1 MNSLPEDLLAMI
13 LVKLPIKIFTTFKI
27 VCTQWESMVDSPYF
41 RDLFLSIHQNSHYS
55 SWSILSRCDE
65 EVIAHYGCNTWGLQR
80 SLHFYIS
87 SFLTKKFETQRN
99 NYKVWSYSTDVGM
112 ILISENCICVK
123 NRSLYVANP
132 VSQEC
137 VEIPSHGYLKK
148 VSCPLGIATRTENG
162 VLLDYKVVLFNG
174 SDTFRRLLIYSSQTG
189 MWSINTVDLTVS
201 GFHNQSPISLHGSIH
216 WIASTS
222 HSEDVAV
229 SFDLYATGT
238 SSVQCRVTTFPDF
251 GKHPKFTRS
260 FSTCQGSLMYMNIIS
275 ITKVDGSLE
284 IISARLYW
292 FLKYLFYFALR
303 LLVLLYEGV
312 SIISSILVW
321 SQ

>member
-27 VCTQWESMVDSPYF
+27 VCKQWESMVDSPYF

-55 SWSILSRCDE
+55 SWSILSRYDE

-112 ILISENCICVK
+112 ILISESCFFE
-123 NRSLYVANP
+123 Y
-132 VSQEC
+132 

-148 VSCPLGIATRTENG
+148 VTCPLGIAARTENG

-174 SDTFRRLLIYSSQTG
+174 SDTFRSLLIYSSEIG
-189 MWSINTVDLTVS
+189 MCSINTVDLTVS
-201 GFHNQSPISLHGSIH
+201 GFYNQSPISLHGSIH

-251 GKHPKFTRS
+251 GQHPKFTRS
-260 FSTCQGSLMYMNIIS
+260 FSTCHGSLIEKNGR
-275 ITKVDGSLE
+275 K
-284 IISARLYW
+284 
-292 FLKYLFYFALR
+292 
-303 LLVLLYEGV
+303 LLP
-312 SIISSILVW
+312 
-321 SQ
+321 QC